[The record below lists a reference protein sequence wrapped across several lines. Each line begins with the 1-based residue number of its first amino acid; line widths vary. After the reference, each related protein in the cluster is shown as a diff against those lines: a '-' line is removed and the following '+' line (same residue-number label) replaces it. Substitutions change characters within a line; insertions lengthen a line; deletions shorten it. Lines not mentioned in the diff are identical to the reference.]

1 MTLDLYLRDNVRNRP
16 QFLPDNKVSSDEAAA
31 FYKAEEEEHRY
42 LGSYTGYDRRQM
54 RKMTHMERLFGRLIL
69 FDYRERNPLSGD
81 AKTYKIKDQ
90 ERKIEN
96 EFS

>member
-1 MTLDLYLRDNVRNRP
+1 
-16 QFLPDNKVSSDEAAA
+16 
-31 FYKAEEEEHRY
+31 
-42 LGSYTGYDRRQM
+42 
-54 RKMTHMERLFGRLIL
+54 MTHMERLFGRLIL